1 MVEGNREEYQE
12 GNGMKIDVIA
22 RVFGSALV
30 IISYFTILHISASLG
45 AMMMLVADAIS
56 VPYFIRTKSWDVV
69 LMLSFLLCIS
79 SSKLFL

>member
-1 MVEGNREEYQE
+1 
-12 GNGMKIDVIA
+12 MKLDVIA
-22 RVFGSALV
+22 RVVGSCLV
-30 IISYFTILHISASLG
+30 ITSCVSILHISASLG

>member
-1 MVEGNREEYQE
+1 
-12 GNGMKIDVIA
+12 MKLDVIA
-22 RVFGSALV
+22 RVVGSCLV
-30 IISYFTILHISASLG
+30 ITSYFTILHISASLG

-69 LMLSFLLCIS
+69 LMLSFLLFIS

>member
-1 MVEGNREEYQE
+1 
-12 GNGMKIDVIA
+12 MKLDVIA
-22 RVFGSALV
+22 RVVGSCLV
-30 IISYFTILHISASLG
+30 ITSYFTILHISASLG

-69 LMLSFLLCIS
+69 LILSFLLCIS